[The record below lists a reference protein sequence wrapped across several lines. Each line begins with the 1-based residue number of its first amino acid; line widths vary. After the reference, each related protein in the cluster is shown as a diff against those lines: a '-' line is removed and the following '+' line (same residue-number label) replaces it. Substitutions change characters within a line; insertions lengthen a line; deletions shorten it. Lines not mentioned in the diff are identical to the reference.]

1 MPKARK
7 TPLRT
12 CVGCRGTLPKRELV
26 RVVRTPDGEVL
37 VDPTGKMNGRG
48 ANICPKPECFED
60 AVRTG
65 SLARNLQV
73 GLDKG
78 RIEEL
83 RASFARVLED
93 RKAKNR

>member
-7 TPLRT
+7 TPLRS
-12 CVGCRGTLPKRELV
+12 CVACRLTLPKRELI
-26 RVVRTPDGEVL
+26 RIVRTPAGDVL

-48 ANICPKPECFED
+48 ANVCPRPECFEQ
-60 AVRTG
+60 AVKTG

-78 RIEEL
+78 RVDRL
-83 RASFARVLED
+83 REAFSQLLEARNSQE
-93 RKAKNR
+93 